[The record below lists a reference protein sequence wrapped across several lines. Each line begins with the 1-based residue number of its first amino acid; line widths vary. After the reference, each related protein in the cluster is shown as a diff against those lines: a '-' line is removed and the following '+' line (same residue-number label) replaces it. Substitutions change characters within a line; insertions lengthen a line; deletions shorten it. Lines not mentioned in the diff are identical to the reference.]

1 MKEEELNDWLQIA
14 GVGSEFS
21 SPAFTHIHDPTVN
34 LGTVSPQ
41 DIFASLPGSTPMSAT
56 FMSPFLD
63 DDSSFEGTPIFG
75 ADGISGTEEWPSL
88 FPDENPGVKVHESP
102 FEAPMDDFE
111 IDKILSAA
119 DDHLNQAA
127 ATSVSPS
134 ASPSAGRG
142 SISGRKSSL
151 TGAGVRK
158 RVAPLPPIVVEDI
171 NDTVAVKRAR
181 NTLAARKSRE
191 KKVKKMEEMEI
202 QIEELKQQVEYWKQ
216 RAIMKGTQA

>member
-1 MKEEELNDWLQIA
+1 MKEEELNDWLQVTGA
-14 GVGSEFS
+14 GSEFS
-21 SPAFTHIHDPTVN
+21 SPAFTHIHDPTIN
-34 LGTVSPQ
+34 LNTVSPQ
-41 DIFASLPGSTPMSAT
+41 DIFANLPNSTPMSAT

-75 ADGISGTEEWPSL
+75 ADGISSAEDWPSL
-88 FPDENPGVKVHESP
+88 FPDENSGSVKVQESP
-102 FEAPMDDFE
+102 FEASMDDFE

-119 DDHLNQAA
+119 DDNLTHAKS
-127 ATSVSPS
+127 SVSPS
-134 ASPSAGRG
+134 ASPTTSR
-142 SISGRKSSL
+142 SSLSGRKGST

-158 RVAPLPPIVVEDI
+158 RVAPLPPIVVDDI

-202 QIEELKQQVEYWKQ
+202 QIEELKAQVEYWK
-216 RAIMKGTQA
+216 RACLMKGQA